1 MNDLDGV
8 DRRLLELLRQDGRSS
23 YSELGRAIGM
33 SVAAVKRRVDRL
45 VGDGVITGFTVQID
59 HARMGWAVE
68 AFAEVRYLGRT
79 SIDDIIRIASGVPE
93 VHAVYTVAGDLDA
106 LVQIRARDLSHL
118 MKVIDQLRGAGA
130 VTGTR
135 TLMVLG
141 SWTRTPD
148 SARAVQPT
156 VAK

>member
-1 MNDLDGV
+1 MTELDDV
-8 DRRLLELLRQDGRSS
+8 DRRLLELLREDGRCS
-23 YSELGRAIGM
+23 YSEMARTISM

-45 VGDGVITGFTVQID
+45 QEAGVIRGFTAQID
-59 HARMGWAVE
+59 PTYLGWTVE

-79 SIDDIIRIASGVPE
+79 PVTDIIRIASAFPE

-118 MKVIDQLRGAGA
+118 MSVIDQLRGAGA

-141 SWTRTPD
+141 SWIRP
-148 SARAVQPT
+148 
-156 VAK
+156 

>member
-1 MNDLDGV
+1 MTDLDRV
-8 DRRLLELLRQDGRSS
+8 DRRLLELLRQDGRCS
-23 YSELGRAIGM
+23 YSELARTIGM

-45 VGDGVITGFTVQID
+45 TDDGVIRGFTAQID
-59 HARMGWAVE
+59 HARLGWTVE
-68 AFAEVRYLGRT
+68 AFAEVRYMGRT
-79 SIDDIIRIASGVPE
+79 SVNDIIRIASAVPE

-118 MKVIDQLRGAGA
+118 MTVIDQLRGAGA

-141 SWTRTPD
+141 SWNRT
-148 SARAVQPT
+148 
-156 VAK
+156 